1 MAKANCLFEPAGGE
15 SMNGNTMYLEKIVCA
30 GLFLFLLG
38 IALNV
43 ATLVSVI
50 KTAHDDSARKT
61 PTDHLIGNVE

>member
-1 MAKANCLFEPAGGE
+1 
-15 SMNGNTMYLEKIVCA
+15 MNGNSMYLEKIVCV

-50 KTAHDDSARKT
+50 KTAHDDSTKKSSS
-61 PTDHLIGNVE
+61 DHLVGAVE